1 MKCIKSLYKSTY
13 KGYAFTK
20 GKEYVI
26 DSEDD
31 EFYTFIDNLGRKFEM
46 SKKLTTIYYFV
57 EDYFKMGR

>member
-1 MKCIKSLYKSTY
+1 MKCKKSLYKSTY
-13 KGYAFTK
+13 KGHAFTK

-26 DSEDD
+26 DSEDA

-57 EDYFKMGR
+57 EDYFEMGR